1 MPSSTPHLR
10 NNKRVNHILP
20 LYLFQHIKRVLNNPS
35 VAATSQTSPPITH
48 LFLVG
53 GFAESPVVQD
63 AIRDEFRYAYEKLI
77 FSHKCI

>member
-1 MPSSTPHLR
+1 M
-10 NNKRVNHILP
+10 
-20 LYLFQHIKRVLNNPS
+20 LNNPS

-63 AIRDEFRYAYEKLI
+63 AIRDEFRYAYEAVNYFPTNVFKDVKKIHKGKIFNSCLI
-77 FSHKCI
+77 APELYTGFS